1 MSFIDARNS
10 QLYGQKASPKLD
22 EYDYNTR
29 NVILPELKTKHG
41 TPKGDYNSTNS
52 EFGIPE
58 LQPVIALNA

>member
-1 MSFIDARNS
+1 MSFIDTRNP
-10 QLYGQKASPKLD
+10 QIFAQKGSPKLD
-22 EYDYNTR
+22 EYDYNMR

-52 EFGIPE
+52 EFAIPE